1 MRLTLATLLGFLLVV
16 TSRLPAFQ
24 AGDKLKSGPQAG
36 EPIPGPFHF
45 LNINGAYSGDPHC
58 LVCEYGLRPVAA
70 VFARSLPE
78 TGKPLANLLQ
88 KLDETI
94 GKNQASEFRGFAAF
108 LSQDYAAEDTRK
120 ELVQKLENVAKDL
133 KHVILCLD
141 GADGPEKYNI
151 NKDAEVTVIL
161 YHKHKVVA
169 NFAFEKDKLTDKDVA
184 AIAAALEKMALK
196 R

>member
-16 TSRLPAFQ
+16 TSLPAFQ

-108 LSQDYAAEDTRK
+108 LSQDLLDEFSAILNCRPQIDQSGSGRTHFPVERLQELRK
-120 ELVQKLENVAKDL
+120 LV
-133 KHVILCLD
+133 
-141 GADGPEKYNI
+141 
-151 NKDAEVTVIL
+151 DALI
-161 YHKHKVVA
+161 
-169 NFAFEKDKLTDKDVA
+169 DVFF
-184 AIAAALEKMALK
+184 
-196 R
+196 